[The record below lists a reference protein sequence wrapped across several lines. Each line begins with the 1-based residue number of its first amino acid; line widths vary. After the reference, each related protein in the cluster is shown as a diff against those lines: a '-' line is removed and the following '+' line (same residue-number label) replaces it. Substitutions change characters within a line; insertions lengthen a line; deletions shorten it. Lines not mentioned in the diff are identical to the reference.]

1 MLFLMMLYRSCAKK
15 NVTSKIAVMKFV
27 SRLANP
33 ETGWPP
39 PPSSLYLGGLCRYDD
54 DREPNFHLTMV
65 IIISFATI
73 KFLTPL
79 TTTTTQS
86 S

>member
-1 MLFLMMLYRSCAKK
+1 MSFLMLFLMMLYRSCAKK

-39 PPSSLYLGGLCRYDD
+39 SSVFGIWGGFVGMMMIESLI
-54 DREPNFHLTMV
+54 FT
-65 IIISFATI
+65 
-73 KFLTPL
+73 
-79 TTTTTQS
+79 
-86 S
+86 